1 MVLRFLVAAVGSS
14 EFKVLFIIGELDIW
28 LNNIYYR
35 GVARLKLNVGRFI
48 RYPIIVVME
57 MVGGRRRK
65 DICLARDFFRVFSF
79 LVVAGL
85 AYLIPHWRHLQLAL
99 ALATLPNL
107 LVLL

>member
-1 MVLRFLVAAVGSS
+1 
-14 EFKVLFIIGELDIW
+14 
-28 LNNIYYR
+28 
-35 GVARLKLNVGRFI
+35 
-48 RYPIIVVME
+48 ME

-85 AYLIPHWRHLQLAL
+85 AFLIPHWRRLQLAL